1 MHKIITVLLLFFLLS
16 ACSDESV
23 HIVYPSNTSPEIE
36 EEIKHHDSV
45 KGFQSV
51 TDNNNV
57 LVAIDIK
64 RMSRFNKEKIEKK
77 ITKELEKKFPEKE
90 VLVTGDLKVK
100 WEIEKIIDQ
109 KLKSEKLTKSIE
121 EIKSLSKEE
130 T

>member
-1 MHKIITVLLLFFLLS
+1 MHKIITVLLLFFFLS
-16 ACSDESV
+16 ACSDEAV
-23 HIVYPSNTSPEIE
+23 HTVYPSNTSPEIE
-36 EEIKHHDSV
+36 EEIKHHDSI

-51 TDNNNV
+51 VDKNNV

-77 ITKELEKKFPEKE
+77 ITKALEKKFPDKE

-109 KLKSEKLTKSIE
+109 KLKSKKLTKSIE